1 MSTHRM
7 LVPDGAVLSGVR
19 EAPVHLASDGAG
31 YDPFLHA
38 MLEMPTTDVH
48 DSRKPAKMAVSIAVH
63 ALLIAALVIIP
74 VYFASN
80 TLQLQKLTP
89 TYVFTLPPVAAPPP
103 PPASARTPQTAVHS
117 SAPVVQQA
125 FVAPRAIPKLIS
137 TPAPASSAPAPD
149 LSAGE
154 LGGVPGGVPG
164 GVLGGLLGG
173 TGTVGP
179 AAPTN
184 AGGIV
189 RVGGSVRPPE
199 LLQQTQPDYPEI
211 ARAAHV
217 QGTVVIDAVIDTTG
231 NVISERAVS
240 GPGLLVPAALSAVQ
254 QWKYQPTFL
263 NGKPVKLAMEVTVSF
278 HLSA

>member
-7 LVPDGAVLSGVR
+7 LVPDGAVLSGAGEV
-19 EAPVHLASDGAG
+19 PVQMASRGAG
-31 YDPFLHA
+31 FDPFLNA
-38 MLEMPTTDVH
+38 LLEMPTTDVH
-48 DSRKPAKMAVSIAVH
+48 DSRRPAKMAVSVLVH
-63 ALLIAALVIIP
+63 ALLIAALLVIP

-80 TLQLQKLTP
+80 TLQLQKLAP

-103 PPASARTPQTAVHS
+103 PPAAARASQTTAHSPAAVM
-117 SAPVVQQA
+117 QQT
-125 FVAPRAIPKLIS
+125 FVAPRAIPKIVS
-137 TPAPASSAPAPD
+137 SPAATISAPAPD
-149 LSAGE
+149 LNAGD

-173 TGTVGP
+173 TGTIGP
-179 AAPTN
+179 PVPANTP
-184 AGGIV
+184 GIV

-199 LLQQTQPDYPEI
+199 LLQQIQPEYPEI

-231 NVISERAVS
+231 NVISERALS

-278 HLSA
+278 HLSS